1 MTEVRYLEEAV
12 VAAEADECLDFVQA
26 GGEIV
31 IIRDGW
37 PVARMTPL
45 SAPDLPQP

>member
-1 MTEVRYLEEAV
+1 MTEARYLEEAV

-26 GGEIV
+26 GGENT
-31 IIRDGW
+31 IIRDGR

-45 SAPDLPQP
+45 DALDLPKP